1 MYNKHNLKYKG
12 SDVRFL
18 TNIEFKKRMNLLDYQ
33 KLNNLFNI
41 FYENFQGFKIYN
53 LLQSLKD
60 KKETDQTKIYWNLIE
75 KRDEILEKMRQH
87 SMQTE
92 LNNQSVESERKK
104 L

>member
-41 FYENFQGFKIYN
+41 FVMSGYMFRFPEKFNIIKYRIIKINETLNKEGAINENPN
-53 LLQSLKD
+53 
-60 KKETDQTKIYWNLIE
+60 
-75 KRDEILEKMRQH
+75 
-87 SMQTE
+87 
-92 LNNQSVESERKK
+92 
-104 L
+104 

>member
-41 FYENFQGFKIYN
+41 FIMSGYMFTLPEKFNIIKYKIIKINETLNKEGATNENPN
-53 LLQSLKD
+53 
-60 KKETDQTKIYWNLIE
+60 
-75 KRDEILEKMRQH
+75 
-87 SMQTE
+87 
-92 LNNQSVESERKK
+92 
-104 L
+104 

>member
-41 FYENFQGFKIYN
+41 FVMSGYMFTLPEKFNIIKYKIIKIN
-53 LLQSLKD
+53 KD
-60 KKETDQTKIYWNLIE
+60 LNKKGTTN
-75 KRDEILEKMRQH
+75 EI
-87 SMQTE
+87 S
-92 LNNQSVESERKK
+92 N
-104 L
+104 

>member
-41 FYENFQGFKIYN
+41 FVMSGYMFTLPEKFNIIKYKIIKIN
-53 LLQSLKD
+53 KTLN
-60 KKETDQTKIYWNLIE
+60 KKGTTNETSN
-75 KRDEILEKMRQH
+75 
-87 SMQTE
+87 
-92 LNNQSVESERKK
+92 
-104 L
+104 